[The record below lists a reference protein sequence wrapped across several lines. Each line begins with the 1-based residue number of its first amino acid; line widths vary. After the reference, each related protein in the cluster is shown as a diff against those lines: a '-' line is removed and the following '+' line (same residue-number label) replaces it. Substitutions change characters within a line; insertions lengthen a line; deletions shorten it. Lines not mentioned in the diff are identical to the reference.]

1 MLVLAVAT
9 AGFDSIPPVRFDK
22 LDDCPDFHRSFPEL
36 VREATRT
43 QSGLAFDVSA
53 VEDFDGIHAY
63 DRAKM
68 KGFTP
73 DWKRTLSRRAMPKTG
88 VEPARAVKPTRT

>member
-9 AGFDSIPPVRFDK
+9 PGFDAIPSVGFDK
-22 LDDCPDFHRSFPEL
+22 LDDCPDFHRSIPEF

-43 QSGLAFDVSA
+43 LSGLALEVSA

-63 DRAKM
+63 DRTKSTNIRGSIATTGPIPLRK
-68 KGFTP
+68 
-73 DWKRTLSRRAMPKTG
+73 AMSLCSKLAG
-88 VEPARAVKPTRT
+88 N

>member
-22 LDDCPDFHRSFPEL
+22 LDDCPDFRRSFPEL

-43 QSGLAFDVSA
+43 QSGIAFDVSA
-53 VEDFDGIHAY
+53 VEDFGGIHAY
-63 DRAKM
+63 DREK
-68 KGFTP
+68 KEGFTP
-73 DWKRTLSRRAMPKTG
+73 NWTRTL
-88 VEPARAVKPTRT
+88 